1 MISKITSN
9 IKVSVYPEYDFK
21 NSFPSEGRFMFRY
34 NIIIEN
40 QSDDVVMLLKRK
52 WSIFDTGF
60 GITEVE
66 GDGVIGLTPVLQ
78 PGEVFKYF
86 SNVVL
91 RSGVGNMSGNYLF
104 IDKLNGLYL
113 NVEIPKFSLIAEVL
127 SN

>member
-104 IDKLNGLYL
+104 IGKLNGLYL